1 VLKWL
6 VKIAIGRRDASFPLW
21 GDLASRGLVAH
32 FDTSDIKSDLGWHP
46 VADRQ
51 AFVQQAFSVHAN

>member
-1 VLKWL
+1 
-6 VKIAIGRRDASFPLW
+6 
-21 GDLASRGLVAH
+21 VAH